1 MASPVSA
8 NRHPDLAEQPKHPGV
23 GESELQ
29 LADRKAVKEYRVH
42 ESQLLRMLDSLS
54 FYLCTHLSFV
64 LSGNVFIGAVS
75 FMAGFGIE
83 HFYRLYLRRD
93 YFRRKRLILP
103 LLFLISIV
111 LPLAG
116 IFAAMGQVKGLPV
129 ILAVVLLL
137 TLRSAFTHR
146 IILLSAASLN
156 RGLCFMFTGQALLLA
171 ALTVLLGL
179 TVGWSYSL
187 RTAAAAAVYPVFVL
201 LWLFRSRGQKLVEGT
216 GSTAGSAAS
225 FRLYHALLL
234 CSYIALYLSMM
245 MYAGMFTFMPL
256 QGGRIPTVVLWIV
269 LVSTIILVS
278 GRLVKRGI
286 IKKMEKTKLFIIGAT
301 ISLLAHYQLN
311 QSYTQFNPPMAWFWS
326 MMQAV
331 GLAVMLLLATY
342 MQEDMRLV
350 LELTA
355 DADKA
360 SDRAF
365 RSMTQ
370 TVAFI
375 TAGMII
381 CCEMYFMNAAIRS
394 DLPEW
399 DISLLRGRFM
409 WLANFLPQGFILL
422 SIVFALRQP
431 LNLDMV
437 RKLQLYCQQ
446 KISQSIIPEFE
457 NKLKNLLVRRYRKR
471 IGIKI
476 VALMLRPWFRH
487 RVVGAEKVQCGREP
501 VIFVANHGEVYGPI
515 VTYLHLPFSFRPWI
529 ENKML
534 DRVQINQ
541 YLWVNT
547 FSKMKPAWLGRFI
560 LKLAGPFLAW
570 LLNSAEPI
578 PVFRGEVKAL
588 LKTVNLSV
596 LALQEQDNLLLFPE
610 DPTKSADG
618 HYALAGVSPFYTGFV
633 NVARYYYRKTGKAI
647 TFYPVYMN
655 QANRTLTFGDGVQY
669 DPLGRNESDR
679 VSSSLMASMNQ
690 MAGVPG

>member
-1 MASPVSA
+1 MFGVSKLHL
-8 NRHPDLAEQPKHPGV
+8 NYRT
-23 GESELQ
+23 
-29 LADRKAVKEYRVH
+29 AVKEYLVD

-54 FYLCTHLSFV
+54 FYICTHISFV
-64 LSGNVFIGAVS
+64 LSGNVFVGAVA

-83 HFYRLYLRRD
+83 HCHRLYLRQD
-93 YFRRKRLILP
+93 YFKRKRLILP

-116 IFAAMGQVKGLPV
+116 IFAAAGQVQGLPV
-129 ILAVVLLL
+129 ILAAALLL
-137 TLRSAFTHR
+137 TLRSAMTHR
-146 IILLSAASLN
+146 IILLYFSKLHPANQHQGPLIMIAGQMLSL
-156 RGLCFMFTGQALLLA
+156 GALSL
-171 ALTVLLGL
+171 LLGL
-179 TVGWSYSL
+179 AVNWSYSL
-187 RTAAAAAVYPVFVL
+187 RTAAAAAVYPVFTL
-201 LWLFRSRGQKLVEGT
+201 LWLFRSRNEKLVEKT
-216 GSTAGSAAS
+216 NFAAGSAAS

-245 MYAGMFTFMPL
+245 MYAGMFTFMPM
-256 QGGRIPTVVLWIV
+256 QGGRIPTFLLWVV
-269 LVSTIILVS
+269 LVSTIILAS
-278 GRLVKRGI
+278 GRLIRRGI
-286 IKKMEKTKLFIIGAT
+286 IKKMEKTKLFVLGGT
-301 ISLLAHYQLN
+301 ISLLAHYQIN

-331 GLAVMLLLATY
+331 GLAVMLLLASY

-360 SDRAF
+360 SDKTF

-370 TVAFI
+370 TVAFM

-381 CCEMYFMNAAIRS
+381 CGEMYLMNTVIRS

-399 DISLLRGRFM
+399 DMNLLRGRFM

-457 NKLKNLLVRRYRKR
+457 GRLKKLLVRRYRKR

-487 RVVGAEKVQCGREP
+487 QVIGTEKVQCGNEP

-541 YLWVNT
+541 YLWIHT
-547 FSKMKPAWLGRFI
+547 FSKIKPAWLGRAI
-560 LKLAGPFLAW
+560 LNLAGPFLSW

-578 PVFRGEVKAL
+578 PVFRGESRAL

-618 HYALAGVSPFYTGFV
+618 HYAPTGVSPFYTGFV
-633 NVARYYYRKTGKAI
+633 SVARYYYRKTGKVI

-655 QANRTLTFGDGVQY
+655 QANRTLSFGDGVPY
-669 DPLGRNESDR
+669 DPQGKNESDR

-690 MAGVPG
+690 MAGVP